1 MCAAGRTCKLRPPSD
16 FLLEIRRG
24 SQFMR
29 SVGLEPTRLAAQE
42 PKSCMSANFIM
53 TAYIVLFSYSALTLT
68 LSLLLL
74 YFYSALTLLLLCF
87 YSAFTLLS
95 EMPSNAA
102 SKAKRRVLM
111 INKNAVKSTLV
122 DLQRSCSH

>member
-53 TAYIVLFSYSALTLT
+53 TAYIVLCSFSA
-68 LSLLLL
+68 LSLLFLR
-74 YFYSALTLLLLCF
+74 FYSALGN
-87 YSAFTLLS
+87 AFERGL
-95 EMPSNAA
+95 E
-102 SKAKRRVLM
+102 SKETSLDDK
-111 INKNAVKSTLV
+111 
-122 DLQRSCSH
+122 

>member
-1 MCAAGRTCKLRPPSD
+1 
-16 FLLEIRRG
+16 
-24 SQFMR
+24 MR

-53 TAYIVLFSYSALTLT
+53 TAYIVLFSYSVF
-68 LSLLLL
+68 SQHLL
-74 YFYSALTLLLLCF
+74 YF

-102 SKAKRRVLM
+102 SKAKR
-111 INKNAVKSTLV
+111 
-122 DLQRSCSH
+122 

>member
-1 MCAAGRTCKLRPPSD
+1 MCAARRTCKLRPTSD

-53 TAYIVLFSYSALTLT
+53 TAYIVLFSYSFLTLLSEILRSALTL
-68 LSLLLL
+68 LLLCSRKYCALLLL
-74 YFYSALTLLLLCF
+74 YFYSALGN
-87 YSAFTLLS
+87 AFEHGL
-95 EMPSNAA
+95 E
-102 SKAKRRVLM
+102 SKETSLDDK
-111 INKNAVKSTLV
+111 
-122 DLQRSCSH
+122 

>member
-1 MCAAGRTCKLRPPSD
+1 MVRK
-16 FLLEIRRG
+16 
-24 SQFMR
+24 
-29 SVGLEPTRLAAQE
+29 VGLEPTRLAAQE

-53 TAYIVLFSYSALTLT
+53 TAYIVLCSYSAL
-68 LSLLLL
+68 SLLFL
-74 YFYSALTLLLLCF
+74 YSFSAL
-87 YSAFTLLS
+87 SLLS

-102 SKAKRRVLM
+102 SKAKRQVLM

>member
-53 TAYIVLFSYSALTLT
+53 TAYIVLFSYSVFT
-68 LSLLLL
+68 LLLL
-74 YFYSALTLLLLCF
+74 YFYSALGN
-87 YSAFTLLS
+87 AFERGL
-95 EMPSNAA
+95 E
-102 SKAKRRVLM
+102 SKETSLDDK
-111 INKNAVKSTLV
+111 
-122 DLQRSCSH
+122 

>member
-1 MCAAGRTCKLRPPSD
+1 MCAAGRACKLRPPSD

-53 TAYIVLFSYSALTLT
+53 TAYIVLFSYSTFT
-68 LSLLLL
+68 ILLLCS
-74 YFYSALTLLLLCF
+74 YSALGN
-87 YSAFTLLS
+87 AFERGL
-95 EMPSNAA
+95 E
-102 SKAKRRVLM
+102 SKETSLDDK
-111 INKNAVKSTLV
+111 
-122 DLQRSCSH
+122 

>member
-1 MCAAGRTCKLRPPSD
+1 
-16 FLLEIRRG
+16 
-24 SQFMR
+24 MR
-29 SVGLEPTRLAAQE
+29 SMGLEPTRLAAQE

-53 TAYIVLFSYSALTLT
+53 TAYIVLYSFST
-68 LSLLLL
+68 LSLLFL
-74 YFYSALTLLLLCF
+74 YSFSALSLLFLYSF
-87 YSAFTLLS
+87 SAFTLLS

>member
-1 MCAAGRTCKLRPPSD
+1 
-16 FLLEIRRG
+16 
-24 SQFMR
+24 MR

-53 TAYIVLFSYSALTLT
+53 TAYIVLFSYSVF
-68 LSLLLL
+68 SLLLL
-74 YFYSALTLLLLCF
+74 YFYSALGN
-87 YSAFTLLS
+87 AFERGL
-95 EMPSNAA
+95 E
-102 SKAKRRVLM
+102 SKVKRRVLM